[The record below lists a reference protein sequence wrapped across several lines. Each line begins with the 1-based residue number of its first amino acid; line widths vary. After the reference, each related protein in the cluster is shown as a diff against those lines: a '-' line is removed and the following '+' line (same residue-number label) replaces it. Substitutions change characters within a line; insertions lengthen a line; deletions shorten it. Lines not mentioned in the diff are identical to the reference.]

1 MKLYIMPGA
10 CSFVPHTALE
20 WTGADYELEILDH
33 ETVKSEKYLRINPQ
47 GAVPAIVDGETVVTQ
62 NIAVQSYIDAKYP
75 DATIFGD
82 NVFNNNDSPAKRA
95 ELLHWLGYV
104 NADVHKAFA
113 PLFGANGFVADKSAQ
128 KDLKEHAKK
137 NIINVLKFA
146 NTQLSKQDYLTG
158 SKSTADIYLYVMLRW
173 SKDFK
178 LDLSAYE
185 NFNAFIKRIEE
196 DAGVT
201 EVIRQEGLEKIGA
214 L

>member
-33 ETVKSEKYLRINPQ
+33 ETVKSEEYLRINPQ

-82 NVFNNNDSPAKRA
+82 NVFNTNDSPAKRA

-113 PLFGANGFVADKSAQ
+113 PLFGANSLVADKSAQ
-128 KDLKEHAKK
+128 KDLKEHAKN
-137 NIINVLKFA
+137 NIISLLKFA

-158 SKSTADIYLYVMLRW
+158 NKSTADIYLYVMLRW

-201 EVIRQEGLEKIGA
+201 EVIRQEGLEKIGS

>member
-33 ETVKSEKYLRINPQ
+33 DSVKSEEYLRINPQ
-47 GAVPAIVDGETVVTQ
+47 GAVPAIVDGEIVVTQ

-113 PLFGANGFVADKSAQ
+113 PLFGANSLVADKSAQ
-128 KDLKEHAKK
+128 KDLKEHAKN
-137 NIINVLKFA
+137 NIISLLKFA

-158 SKSTADIYLYVMLRW
+158 NKSTADIYLYVMLRW

>member
-33 ETVKSEKYLRINPQ
+33 ETVKSEEYLRINPQ

-82 NVFNNNDSPAKRA
+82 NVFNTNDSPAKRA

-113 PLFGANGFVADKSAQ
+113 PLFGANSFVADKSAQ
-128 KDLKEHAKK
+128 KDLKEHAKN
-137 NIINVLKFA
+137 NIISLLKFA

-158 SKSTADIYLYVMLRW
+158 NKSTADIYLYVMLRW

-201 EVIRQEGLEKIGA
+201 EVIRQEGLEKIGS